1 LDYSTFFGT
10 KLMKTKFDKCSLK
23 ETDFSEVN
31 LSTSIFSDC
40 DLTGAR
46 FLNSNLEKVDFRT
59 AKNYSIDP
67 ESNKIKKA
75 KFSVFNLEGLLYKYQ
90 LDIDYND

>member
-1 LDYSTFFGT
+1 
-10 KLMKTKFDKCSLK
+10 MKTKFDKCSLK

-31 LSTSIFSDC
+31 LSASVFSDC

-46 FLNSNLEKVDFRT
+46 FLNTTLEKVNFRT
-59 AKNYSIDP
+59 ANNYSIDP
-67 ESNKIKKA
+67 EFNKLKKA
-75 KFSVFNLEGLLYKYQ
+75 KFSAFNLEGLLYKYQ